1 MPVMWPEQSPV
12 STRNTYSLLILT
24 TFQREGLTYLSQVL
38 FDSFCY
44 VPASVWDEAQQA
56 LQLVDPELQRFGS
69 PCLEGLPGPLYDQ
82 LFPRHLKFKKKYTS
96 STRAKCYTAHWA
108 NQSQFY
114 PKLLNA
120 PARANGVPAWR
131 TQNSRAWDRAAD
143 IYTHRSN
150 QCNKQTFHGS
160 LTKHCEA
167 AAAYYV
173 AALHNDEVLL
183 SNPNP

>member
-82 LFPRHLKFKKKYTS
+82 LFPRHLKLKKNT
-96 STRAKCYTAHWA
+96 HQVQGP
-108 NQSQFY
+108 N
-114 PKLLNA
+114 
-120 PARANGVPAWR
+120 V
-131 TQNSRAWDRAAD
+131 TQL
-143 IYTHRSN
+143 IE
-150 QCNKQTFHGS
+150 
-160 LTKHCEA
+160 LTKVNSTQSYWMLQLELTVCQREGHRIQEHETELRTFTHIAQISATNKHFMDHWRNTVRRQLHTMLQRCE
-167 AAAYYV
+167 
-173 AALHNDEVLL
+173 
-183 SNPNP
+183 